1 MHTTFELSTTEHAK
15 PYRVFVTFLEPSLL
29 LINKTYYSLVTH
41 FFIDDVDP
49 PMITDCPGDQSDN
62 LGVGVAMATVSWT
75 EPSSTDNSGSPTLT
89 SDYNPG
95 DSFPIGT
102 TTVTYTSTDIAG
114 NTATCTFDVVVTSG
128 MF

>member
-1 MHTTFELSTTEHAK
+1 M
-15 PYRVFVTFLEPSLL
+15 
-29 LINKTYYSLVTH
+29 
-41 FFIDDVDP
+41 
-49 PMITDCPGDQSDN
+49 
-62 LGVGVAMATVSWT
+62 AMVSWT

-95 DSFPIGT
+95 DSFQIGF

-128 MF
+128 ML